1 MYLKER
7 RESIKHFWGVT
18 LSFLFPSN
26 SQKPK
31 CLFFSFFTVLFIY
44 ILNRK
49 LRVDPANNAFER
61 SKIILDLVISSN
73 FEFLLADSL
82 SPAVEVIG
90 CATLPGACL

>member
-1 MYLKER
+1 
-7 RESIKHFWGVT
+7 
-18 LSFLFPSN
+18 
-26 SQKPK
+26 
-31 CLFFSFFTVLFIY
+31 
-44 ILNRK
+44 
-49 LRVDPANNAFER
+49 VDPANNAFER